1 MSENIQS
8 KNGNDGAI
16 NGFLRSQ
23 GEFEAGSLKK
33 LTITASGFIKNDK
46 VRYDFV
52 TNIEAF
58 TEAQLDCIS
67 GDGSQREKI
76 LAVNYLQQEQEYLEQ
91 QITWLQ
97 SKQVKPAA
105 SVEVRIVN
113 GVLSYI
119 VKSIG
124 LIGGVLQIVSG

>member
-1 MSENIQS
+1 M
-8 KNGNDGAI
+8 
-16 NGFLRSQ
+16 
-23 GEFEAGSLKK
+23 
-33 LTITASGFIKNDK
+33 
-46 VRYDFV
+46 
-52 TNIEAF
+52 
-58 TEAQLDCIS
+58 
-67 GDGSQREKI
+67 
-76 LAVNYLQQEQEYLEQ
+76 NYLQQEQEYLEQ